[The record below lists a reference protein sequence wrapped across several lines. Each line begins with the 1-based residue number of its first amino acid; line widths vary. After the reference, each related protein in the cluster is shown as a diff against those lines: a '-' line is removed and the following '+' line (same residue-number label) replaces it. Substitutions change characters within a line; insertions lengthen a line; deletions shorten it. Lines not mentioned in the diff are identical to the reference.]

1 MKELHIITPVKDSI
15 DTTVETI
22 DSIMASQLNWPFS
35 YTIYNDYSTAENTVR
50 LAELSQDKG
59 FTLVNLSD
67 VTDHPSPNYR
77 LVLIDAQRKALA
89 AEAGLL
95 VVESD
100 VIVRPDTLQRLA
112 DGAQERDNCGIAA
125 AVTVDDD
132 GEINYPYQQAKG
144 RANQVI
150 DSHKHLSFCC
160 SLLTPQLLRA
170 MDFNELDERKN
181 WYDVTISH
189 KSCELGFSN
198 YLFTTLPVTHHPH
211 ASRPWKLLK
220 YKNPIK
226 YYFRK
231 LVLGL
236 DKI

>member
-15 DTTVETI
+15 DTTVKTI

-35 YTIYNDYSTAENTVR
+35 YTIYNDYSTAENTAR

-150 DSHKHLSFCC
+150 NSHKHLSFCC

-189 KSCELGFSN
+189 KSRELGFSN
-198 YLFTTLPVTHHPH
+198 YLFTTLPVIHHPH